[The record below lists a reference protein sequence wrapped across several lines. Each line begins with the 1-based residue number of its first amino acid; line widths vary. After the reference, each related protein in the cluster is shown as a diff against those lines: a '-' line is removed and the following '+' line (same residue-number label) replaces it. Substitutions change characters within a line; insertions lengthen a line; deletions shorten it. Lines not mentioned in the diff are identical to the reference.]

1 MRPHSIFALLSL
13 SAAVPAGGQATG
25 TAPLALNLPLSTRAA
40 ALGNAGVTGRD
51 DDVLFYNPAQ
61 LAGSRGGFN
70 TTVARYGS
78 SATLGALTASFTG
91 GPLTLGWGVQAIA
104 YSTAPDTPY
113 PFTPR
118 VLTNAGA
125 VEALSLVAAVG
136 GAMTF
141 KGFKIGI
148 AGKYAEDRLS
158 SQVGVVGA
166 AGYREHGTFLADVGV
181 SHPLVGGVAGL
192 AVQNIGRGW
201 TDGSQK
207 VDVPLQGSLG
217 WSITQQAGQLDLG
230 FATQVTARQGWLSPG
245 GGVEIGYGWI
255 EGYSAVLRAGIRRP
269 ESNAE
274 RPFGF
279 GGTFNA
285 DRLSLDYAMQFLD
298 GMRTVNRLT
307 VRWR

>member
-1 MRPHSIFALLSL
+1 MRSHSIFALLAL
-13 SAAVPAGGQATG
+13 AAAVPAGGQAPG
-25 TAPLALNLPLSTRAA
+25 TAPLVLNLPLSTRAA
-40 ALGNAGVTGRD
+40 ALGNAWVTGRD

-61 LAGSRGGFN
+61 LVGSRGGFN
-70 TTVARYGS
+70 TTVARYGP

-91 GPLTLGWGVQAIA
+91 GPLTLGWGVQAVTYSIA
-104 YSTAPDTPY
+104 ANTPY
-113 PFTPR
+113 PFTPE
-118 VLTNAGA
+118 VLMHSGS
-125 VEALSLVAAVG
+125 VDALALVAAVG

-141 KGFKIGI
+141 KGFKIGV

-158 SQVGVVGA
+158 SQVGIAGA
-166 AGYREHGTFLADVGV
+166 AGYREHGTFLGDVGV

-217 WSITQQAGQLDLG
+217 WSVTRQAGQLDLG
-230 FATQVTARQGWLSPG
+230 FATQLTARKGWLSPG
-245 GGVEIGYGWI
+245 GGVELGYGWI
-255 EGYSAVLRAGIRRP
+255 EGYSAAVRAGVRRP
-269 ESNAE
+269 ESNSE

-285 DRLSLDYAMQFLD
+285 DRLTLDYAMQFLD
-298 GMRTVNRLT
+298 GMRAAHRLT

>member
-1 MRPHSIFALLSL
+1 MRPLSILALLSL
-13 SAAVPAGGQATG
+13 TAALPAGGQATG
-25 TAPLALNLPLSTRAA
+25 TAPLALNLPVSTRAA
-40 ALGNAGVTGRD
+40 ALGNAWVTGRD

-61 LAGSRGGFN
+61 LVGSRGGFN

-78 SATLGALTASFTG
+78 SATLGALTSSFTG
-91 GPLTLGWGVQAIA
+91 GPLTLGWGVQAVT
-104 YSTAPDTPY
+104 YSTPASTPY
-113 PFTPR
+113 PFTPG
-118 VLTNAGA
+118 VLMNAGSVDA
-125 VEALSLVAAVG
+125 FALVAAVG

-141 KGFKIGI
+141 KGFKIGV

-166 AGYREHGTFLADVGV
+166 AGYREHGTFLGDVGV

-217 WSITQQAGQLDLG
+217 WSIAQQAGQLDLG
-230 FATQVTARQGWLSPG
+230 FATQLTARKGWLSPG
-245 GGVEIGYGWI
+245 GGVELGYGWI
-255 EGYSAVLRAGIRRP
+255 EGYSAALRAGVRRP
-269 ESNAE
+269 ESNSE
-274 RPFGF
+274 RPFGL

-285 DRLSLDYAMQFLD
+285 DRLTLDYAMQFLD
-298 GMRTVNRLT
+298 GMRTAHRLT